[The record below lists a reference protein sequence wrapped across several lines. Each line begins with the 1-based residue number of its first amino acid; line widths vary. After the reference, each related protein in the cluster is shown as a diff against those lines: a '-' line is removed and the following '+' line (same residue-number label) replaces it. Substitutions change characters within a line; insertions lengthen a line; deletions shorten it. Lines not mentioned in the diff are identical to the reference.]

1 MIRAGMHV
9 GQPREIGGDYLGVDV
24 NVAARVAEAAGG
36 DELLVSEPSSR
47 QLDGDAV
54 TRRKKRLFRG
64 KGVPK
69 DMTIYSL
76 EA

>member
-1 MIRAGMHV
+1 MHV

-24 NVAARVAEAAGG
+24 NIAARVAEGAGG
-36 DELLVSEPSSR
+36 DELLASESVIEA
-47 QLDGDAV
+47 LDGAAV
-54 TRRKKRLFRG
+54 KPRKKRLFRG

-69 DMTIYSL
+69 DLSIYSL